1 MILTMLYRLEST
13 VLEVGAWLRLKQKEA
28 LQKLVKKNTTL
39 VHSLNK
45 KNMYLEGL
53 IDDNN
58 IDIERTTKEINRL
71 KDLLRK
77 Y

>member
-1 MILTMLYRLEST
+1 
-13 VLEVGAWLRLKQKEA
+13 
-28 LQKLVKKNTTL
+28 
-39 VHSLNK
+39 
-45 KNMYLEGL
+45 MYLEGL

-58 IDIERTTKEINRL
+58 IDIERTTKEIKRL

>member
-1 MILTMLYRLEST
+1 MLLTMLYRLEST

-45 KNMYLEGL
+45 KNMYLEDL

>member
-1 MILTMLYRLEST
+1 MLLTMLYRLEST

-53 IDDNN
+53 IDD
-58 IDIERTTKEINRL
+58 IERTTKEINRL